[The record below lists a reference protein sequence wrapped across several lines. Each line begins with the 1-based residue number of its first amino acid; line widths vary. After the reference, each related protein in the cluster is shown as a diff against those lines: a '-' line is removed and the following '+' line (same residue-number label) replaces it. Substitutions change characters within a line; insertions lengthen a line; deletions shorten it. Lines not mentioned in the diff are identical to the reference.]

1 MTTASTRPEAAPPI
15 REKGAPPSEE
25 RADRNLIRIPWRR
38 IGLYAALALGFFLLG
53 AAPMWMRARENASQ
67 RDAAQHQLQLSE
79 LQNRLSSAVIDARR
93 GEYELARQTTSDFF
107 TELRKR
113 TDAPLDQEVLTQ
125 SQRNGL
131 LPLLKERDDLI
142 TLLARSD
149 PAAADRLTTLYV
161 KYRNAMRT

>member
-1 MTTASTRPEAAPPI
+1 VA
-15 REKGAPPSEE
+15 
-25 RADRNLIRIPWRR
+25 
-38 IGLYAALALGFFLLG
+38 LYAVLAIGFFLLG
-53 AAPMWMRARENASQ
+53 AVPMWMGSNENARQ

-79 LQNRLSSAVIDARR
+79 LQNKLSSAVIDARR

-113 TDAPLDQEVLTQ
+113 IDAPLDGKIFSQ
-125 SQRNGL
+125 SQRNAL

-149 PAAADRLTTLYV
+149 PAAADRLTALYV
-161 KYRNAMRT
+161 NYRDAVRT